1 MNKRL
6 GAALVVVLALLAI
19 ALMVGLSMMQSSQLD
34 ERLAGNYRAQADAQM
49 GAEKAACAG
58 FGALEGPDDFVS
70 VSLSLA
76 EFSSLGWQG
85 FGNDAEFN
93 GQVLS
98 PDACSGNVECHYRY
112 ARIGGVSYILAMG
125 AVSDD
130 EAVIAVSEP
139 ITLLVLEDYLVPGFA
154 DFDPITLL
162 GNVEGFSHTNSRP
175 FTISR
180 AGDDNEGYSIAVQ
193 NPGDVEEITFSA
205 NNEGN
210 HAAVDDELVQ
220 AKQYSDEEL
229 AQIAALVDFA
239 KYSHH
244 SNVKYYGGSCALRVG
259 EEQEGDVLSCY
270 GDGESSGG
278 LLVVDGDFYW
288 DGYNYFEGVILVRG
302 ENIIYNGG
310 GSGSLRGALVHL
322 PANPDGQQTADGFD
336 LGDSNVT
343 MNGGG
348 ASAFVHDPDI
358 LSELEEGW
366 FGGDGSGGCE
376 GESRFRIYRWE

>member
-1 MNKRL
+1 
-6 GAALVVVLALLAI
+6 
-19 ALMVGLSMMQSSQLD
+19 
-34 ERLAGNYRAQADAQM
+34 M

-76 EFSSLGWQG
+76 DLSGLGWQG

-98 PDACSGNVECHYRY
+98 PNACDGNTECHYRY
-112 ARIGGVSYILAMG
+112 ARVGGVSYILAMG

-139 ITLLVLEDYLVPGFA
+139 ITLLVLEDYLGPGFA

-180 AGDDNEGYSIAVQ
+180 VGDDNEGYSIAVQ

-210 HAAVDDELVQ
+210 HASVDDELVQ

-259 EEQEGDVLSCY
+259 EEQEGDVPSCY

-366 FGGDGSGGCE
+366 FGGDGGGGCE